1 MPFQVLEVI
10 DGVNTL
16 HVKDPKLE
24 AHKQVWYISN
34 VLRRGYR
41 VKVESG
47 AYLVEG
53 DGLMPMMFLE
63 IQKQLDAEGKRPED
77 PDDEEEAA

>member
-1 MPFQVLEVI
+1 MPLFQVPEVI
-10 DGVNTL
+10 DGVDTYR
-16 HVKDPKLE
+16 VKDPKLE

-47 AYLVEG
+47 TYLVEG
-53 DGLMPMMFLE
+53 DGLMPMMFL
-63 IQKQLDAEGKRPED
+63 PEVTECSTTS
-77 PDDEEEAA
+77 PATT